1 MRKNLLAISFLLMLF
16 VSGCSGVP
24 KEALT
29 QANDNSLIS
38 DAFMVLVQ
46 KGETTREQ
54 EQAMLRANRRSWH
67 AQNFALN
74 NAVLPQDMQQPG
86 NTGPLDANLLQSLE
100 SDLVVRANMQKLR
113 EILKREGVGSVN
125 SLTGNGR

>member
-1 MRKNLLAISFLLMLF
+1 MKKTVVTVSLCLMLF
-16 VSGCSGVP
+16 ASGCSGVP

-46 KGETTREQ
+46 KGETTREH

-74 NAVLPQDMQQPG
+74 NAVLPQDMQQPS

-113 EILKREGVGSVN
+113 EILKREGVGSVD
-125 SLTGNGR
+125 SQTGSGR

>member
-1 MRKNLLAISFLLMLF
+1 MVKTLFNVSFTLILLA
-16 VSGCSGVP
+16 SGCSSVP
-24 KEALT
+24 KEALS
-29 QANDNSLIS
+29 QANDNSIIS
-38 DAFMVLVQ
+38 DSFLVLVQ

-74 NAVLPQDMQQPG
+74 NAALPQDMQQPG

-100 SDLVVRANMQKLR
+100 SDLTVRANMQKLR
-113 EILKREGVGSVN
+113 EILRRGGVGPVDSQ
-125 SLTGNGR
+125 TGTGR